1 MIEQKLIRTIQ
12 LTNFLSYGEGADIVD
27 LEPLNV
33 LIGPNCSGKS
43 NLIEAFALLQATS
56 QDLTAP
62 IREGGGVT
70 EWLHKGKKGTPVAEI
85 NVTLN
90 YLHER
95 IPLRYRLSFSKV
107 GQRFELV
114 DEAVECERPTKPD
127 EEDVYFFYRYS
138 GGNPLL
144 NTIITPP
151 DTEETHTVK
160 ESLSQYAKT
169 AQVALEQKR
178 TLRSLRREDLDIR
191 QSVLSQRKDP
201 DQYPE
206 LTYLGHKFAR
216 IKLYREWNLGRYTPP
231 RLPQKADLP
240 EDFLME
246 DASNLG
252 LVINDLQHQ
261 PGTKRLIIE
270 KLRIFDEGIDDIT
283 TRIHGGTVQI
293 FLHQK
298 GLTQPI
304 PATRLSDGTLR
315 YLCLLTLLCH
325 PAPPSVLCIEE
336 PELGLHPN
344 ILPTIAELLIEA
356 SSKTQ
361 LVVTTHSDILV
372 SAFSDTPE
380 SVLVCERD
388 DAGTHLRRLRK
399 EQLEEWLDKYS
410 LGELWRMGEIG
421 GTRW

>member
-1 MIEQKLIRTIQ
+1 MTEQKLIRTIQ

-43 NLIEAFALLQATS
+43 NLIEAFALLQATPK
-56 QDLTAP
+56 DLTAP

-70 EWLHKGKKGTPVAEI
+70 EWLYKGKKGTPVAEI

-90 YLHER
+90 YPHEG
-95 IPLRYRLSFSKV
+95 IPLMYRLSFTKV

-114 DEAVECERPTKPD
+114 DEAVECERPTKP
-127 EEDVYFFYRYS
+127 EEDDVYFFYRYNR
-138 GGNPLL
+138 GNPVL
-144 NTIITPP
+144 NAIITPP
-151 DTEETHTVK
+151 DTKETYAVQ
-160 ESLSQYAKT
+160 ESSSYYAKDSLR
-169 AQVALEQKR
+169 AMGQKR
-178 TLRSLRREDLDIR
+178 MVRSLRREDLDIH

-206 LTYLGHKFAR
+206 LTYLANEFSR
-216 IKLYREWNLGRYTPP
+216 IELYREWNLGRYTPP

-240 EDFLME
+240 EDFLIE

-252 LVINDLQHQ
+252 LVLNDLQHQ

-336 PELGLHPN
+336 PELGLHPD

-356 SSKTQ
+356 SDKTQ
-361 LVVTTHSDILV
+361 LIVTTHSDILV
-372 SAFSDTPE
+372 SALSDTPE

-388 DAGTHLRRLRK
+388 DTGTHLRRLK
-399 EQLEEWLDKYS
+399 KDQLKEWLDKYS